1 MFILNYLP
9 VLSQISSSRSSSQ
22 FGGFLKCLLLFLH
35 LITFSSE
42 HQERH
47 NNDSLQIY
55 LPKSHESNV
64 QSPYSLISSF
74 TKLLPKTTNKTIAKN
89 ISLSKELQQAENI
102 SPSYFVL
109 TKSYPVSTSPSG
121 FLPDNLTN
129 TDLMGAD
136 YTSPTQDITG
146 PSRTNNNTSISSHP
160 LPNLN
165 SSSETLDI
173 RKENI
178 NRTKPLQNATI
189 EFDTSRRVKSTPPP
203 TREVTT
209 QDTTTRPFSPNI
221 FNYFPELNTTLELYN
236 PSSIEYKLI
245 NEYNTSSGNITLY
258 PDDPTAFNSS
268 NTTLAGEPL
277 GDMLLLGG
285 LSVLLGIMI
294 LSTVIGNVFVIAA
307 ILLEKNLQSV
317 ANYLIVSLAVADLM
331 VACLVMPLGA
341 VYEISRGWILGP
353 ELCDMWTSSDVLCC
367 TASILH
373 LVAIAVDR
381 YWAVTNV
388 DYIHT
393 RNANRIIIM
402 IVVVWSVAFIVSL
415 APQLGWKDPEYMDRI
430 NQQKCMVSQ
439 DLGYQIFATCSTFY
453 VPLLV
458 ILVLYWKIF
467 QTARKRIR
475 RRRQQRNALNLTAKN
490 QDSIDNKTTHFIFF
504 RKRKFFKMKKCT
516 NVVPPSPNNKLS
528 INVIDEE
535 NGINNATT
543 SSSLILAD
551 GHSISDTDRRTS
563 INNEASTAFTI
574 THNNGASQTNHS
586 NECVQVKVKSHVT
599 KKEKKESLEAKR
611 ERKAAKTLAIITGAF
626 VICWLPFFMMALLL
640 PLCQSCYISDYL
652 ASFFLWLGY
661 FNSTLNPVIYTVF
674 SPEFRQA
681 FKRILCGS
689 PNRGRFR

>member
-1 MFILNYLP
+1 MTT
-9 VLSQISSSRSSSQ
+9 
-22 FGGFLKCLLLFLH
+22 G
-35 LITFSSE
+35 
-42 HQERH
+42 
-47 NNDSLQIY
+47 IY
-55 LPKSHESNV
+55 
-64 QSPYSLISSF
+64 
-74 TKLLPKTTNKTIAKN
+74 
-89 ISLSKELQQAENI
+89 
-102 SPSYFVL
+102 
-109 TKSYPVSTSPSG
+109 
-121 FLPDNLTN
+121 
-129 TDLMGAD
+129 
-136 YTSPTQDITG
+136 
-146 PSRTNNNTSISSHP
+146 
-160 LPNLN
+160 
-165 SSSETLDI
+165 
-173 RKENI
+173 
-178 NRTKPLQNATI
+178 
-189 EFDTSRRVKSTPPP
+189 
-203 TREVTT
+203 
-209 QDTTTRPFSPNI
+209 SPNI
-221 FNYFPELNTTLELYN
+221 FKYFPELNASQELYN
-236 PSSIEYKLI
+236 PSIIDYKLLT
-245 NEYNTSSGNITLY
+245 EYNSSNGYFGNNTLY
-258 PDDPTAFNSS
+258 PDEPGNIFNTS
-268 NTTLAGEPL
+268 NTTLVEEPL
-277 GDMLLLGG
+277 ADVILLGG
-285 LSVLLGIMI
+285 LSVLLGVMI
-294 LSTVIGNVFVIAA
+294 LVTVIGNVFVIAA

-393 RNANRIIIM
+393 RNANRIIMM

-439 DLGYQIFATCSTFY
+439 DVGYQIFATCSTFY

-458 ILVLYWKIF
+458 ILVLYWKIY

-475 RRRQQRNALNLTAKN
+475 RRRQQRNVLMAGKKPDT
-490 QDSIDNKTTHFIFF
+490 SDNKTSHFIFF
-504 RKRKFFKMKKCT
+504 KKRKFFRIKKCT
-516 NVVPPSPNNKLS
+516 NVVPPSPNKLS
-528 INVIDEE
+528 INVIDED

-551 GHSISDTDRRTS
+551 GHSNSDADRRTS
-563 INNEASTAFTI
+563 INNEANTAFTI
-574 THNNGASQTNHS
+574 THNNGASQSNHN
-586 NECVQVKVKSHVT
+586 NECVQVKHKIPPT

-640 PLCQSCYISDYL
+640 PLCQTCYISDYL